1 LSIEMAKAIG
11 MIELSSIALG
21 YEIQDAM
28 LKAANCQ
35 LLLARTICSGKYMVV
50 VGGEVADVQSSVEAG
65 MNAAREALIDHL
77 VIPNVHESLFPALS
91 SSIMLEPGAIGAL
104 GIVETFT
111 VASAIEAA
119 DAAAKAANVT
129 LFRIHSAMAI
139 GGKGFLLVT
148 GEVAAVQS
156 AVDAAAAVAIER
168 GVLVAKVVIPGPRRE
183 LFSEFI

>member
-1 LSIEMAKAIG
+1 LSIEMSKAIG

-65 MNAAREALIDHL
+65 MSAAREALIDHL

-91 SSIMLEPGAIGAL
+91 SSVMKRP
-104 GIVETFT
+104 
-111 VASAIEAA
+111 
-119 DAAAKAANVT
+119 
-129 LFRIHSAMAI
+129 
-139 GGKGFLLVT
+139 
-148 GEVAAVQS
+148 
-156 AVDAAAAVAIER
+156 
-168 GVLVAKVVIPGPRRE
+168 
-183 LFSEFI
+183 